1 MTRSPR
7 VAGFGLRKPE
17 QRSYT
22 IGDPALA
29 MMLGW
34 TDGVMPTVSE
44 TTAMNLSAVYR
55 ATSLVAGSVAGLP
68 LRSLQEDPATKMPM
82 RVPTWMDLPTGPD
95 GMTPFE
101 WKEQM
106 MVYLLLHGAAPI
118 QHLYNGAGALVGAAP
133 VHPGLITPEVDETR
147 PGNRRYDARLPDGT
161 KRSFDPRTMTYITGL
176 SLDGLHGI
184 SLLTAARL
192 SLGTGIS
199 GDKAASK
206 MFRNGAMISGLVT
219 PEDEINEDDA
229 KAIKASL
236 DGKLAGADNAG
247 SIAVINRK
255 LKFTP
260 WTLSAQDAQ
269 FLESRTF
276 SVEEIGRWFGVP
288 PHLLGQ
294 SEKSTSW
301 GTGISEQNRGLARYN
316 LNAWTS
322 RIEQRLS
329 RIQSGKKWAEF
340 DYSAF
345 VKPSPE
351 IEIKLIIDQVNAG
364 LLTPN
369 EARALRNMPPLP
381 GGDVPRSAPLTAPTL
396 EVPE

>member
-1 MTRSPR
+1 MRRSPR
-7 VAGFGLRKPE
+7 IAGHGLRKPE
-17 QRSYT
+17 QRSYS
-22 IGDPALA
+22 ISDPAMA

-34 TDGVMPTVSE
+34 TDGVMPVVSE

-55 ATSLVAGSVAGLP
+55 AVSLVSGAIAGLP
-68 LRSLQEDPATKMPM
+68 LRSLQEDPATGMPV

-106 MVYLLLHGAAPI
+106 AVYLLLQGGVFL
-118 QHLYNGAGALVGAAP
+118 QHMYNGAGALMGAAP
-133 VHPGLITPEVDETR
+133 VHPAIVSVEVDEAR
-147 PGNRRYDARLPDGT
+147 PGNRRYDVRLANGE
-161 KRSFDPRTMTYITGL
+161 KKSFDPKTMTHIPGL
-176 SLDGLHGI
+176 SLDGVNGV
-184 SLLTAARL
+184 SLLTLART

-199 GDKAASK
+199 GDKAASR
-206 MFRNGAMISGLVT
+206 MFTNGAMISGLVT
-219 PEDEINEDDA
+219 PEDSISEDDA
-229 KAIKASL
+229 TVIKSTL
-236 DGKLAGADNAG
+236 DGKLAGTDKAG

-276 SVEEIGRWFGVP
+276 QVEEVGRWFGVP

-301 GTGISEQNRGLARYN
+301 GTGIESQNRGLARYT
-316 LNAWTS
+316 LNTWTS

-329 RIQSGKKWAEF
+329 RLQSGKKWAEF

-351 IEIKLIIDQVNAG
+351 VEIELLIKQVEAG

-369 EARALRNMPPLP
+369 EARKIRNMGPLP
-381 GGDVPRSAPLTAPTL
+381 DGNELRTKTAPVQKL
-396 EVPE
+396 ELPS